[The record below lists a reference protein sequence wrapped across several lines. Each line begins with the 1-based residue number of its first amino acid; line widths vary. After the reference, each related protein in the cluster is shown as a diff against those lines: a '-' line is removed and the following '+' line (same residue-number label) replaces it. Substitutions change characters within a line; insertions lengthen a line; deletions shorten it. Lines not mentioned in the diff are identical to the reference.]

1 MELYVPSLIS
11 ASLAFVII
19 LACFVLRPPIIV
31 IGIISLIALFISAY
45 VHATMYQVDYRN
57 FIFDSSIQT
66 HATIILVFSMI
77 VFAIG
82 YLLMLPSGTP
92 VKKLIG
98 TAPLFSTPTLDKYG
112 TKKPSE
118 PSILDY
124 WFGNSKEQPRPEDQN
139 RNRAYSDRGFDR
151 ELRRLLGSF

>member
-19 LACFVLRPPIIV
+19 LACFILRPPIII
-31 IGIISLIALFISAY
+31 IGIISVIALFISAY

-66 HATIILVFSMI
+66 HATLIIVFSMV
-77 VFAIG
+77 VFTIG
-82 YLLMLPSGTP
+82 YVLMLPTGTP

-98 TAPLFSTPTLDKYG
+98 TTPLLSTPTLDKYG
-112 TKKPSE
+112 TKKPSG
-118 PSILDY
+118 PSVLDY
-124 WFGNSKEQPRPEDQN
+124 WFGDSNYN
-139 RNRAYSDRGFDR
+139 RQRKPTEPYEYSDRGSDR
-151 ELRRLLGSF
+151 DLRRLLGSF